1 MEIKSSQIIKEI
13 KNNMHSEEYER
24 ARKEFK
30 NCLIMGIPGIFVPFY
45 NAFKYWKPIMD
56 AELKKEKEAEKESA
70 D

>member
-1 MEIKSSQIIKEI
+1 
-13 KNNMHSEEYER
+13 MHSEEYER

-70 D
+70 N